1 MAYIVGQTSKSGD
14 CYRSQI
20 AERDSDEGTRL
31 SIGELSISRLATRT
45 RAA

>member
-20 AERDSDEGTRL
+20 AERDSDEGK
-31 SIGELSISRLATRT
+31 
-45 RAA
+45 RAL